1 MSNKTDFI
9 NAINEELLAGTAV
22 QVIDYDAHLEEQ
34 GIHECVTSIDRFK
47 LELQTDL
54 FDMSPNAS
62 KKLMS
67 EIQKLADKF
76 YPNQTVEFN
85 NSCNSF
91 WV

>member
-22 QVIDYDAHLEEQ
+22 QVIDYDVYLKEQ
-34 GIHECVTSIDRFK
+34 GINESTSSIDKFK

-54 FDMSPNAS
+54 LDMSPNAS

-85 NSCNSF
+85 NSRNSF